1 MIEVQD
7 ITLGYGGESV
17 LSHFSCHI
25 RRAELVCITG
35 KSGCGKTSLLKAFIG
50 LTPFTGSIRVGGA
63 ELSERTCDA
72 IRNRTAYLPQELS
85 FPAEFVREAIDQTL
99 RLKRTRKSADTDARL
114 RANMYKLGLDAEL
127 LDRRMA
133 EISGG
138 QRQRLMLATI
148 ALLDREL
155 WLLDEP
161 TAALDEA
168 SRDLVVDFLLEQQ
181 QRGTTIVTV
190 SHDAEFAARC
200 TAKIQLAP

>member
-50 LTPFTGSIRVGGA
+50 LSPFTGSIRVGGE
-63 ELSERTCDA
+63 ELNERTCDTV
-72 IRNRTAYLPQELS
+72 RCQTAYLPQELS
-85 FPAEFVREAIDQTL
+85 FPAEYVREAIDQTL
-99 RLKRTRKSADTDARL
+99 RLKRTRKTTDTDARL
-114 RANMYKLGLDAEL
+114 HANISKLGLESGL
-127 LDRRMA
+127 LERRMA
-133 EISGG
+133 EVSGG
-138 QRQRLMLATI
+138 QRQRIMLATI
-148 ALLDREL
+148 ALLDRPL

-168 SRDLVVDFLLEQQ
+168 SRNLVIAFLREQQ
-181 QRGTTIVTV
+181 QCGTTIVAV
-190 SHDAEFAARC
+190 SHDPEFAAQC
-200 TAKIQLAP
+200 TSNILLAP